1 MPSRPIKRG
10 DGHGCIF
17 CDRGTDRREKQCAL
31 YQQLADILKRN
42 INGGILKL
50 EELIPTEQQICDR
63 FKMSHSTVRRA
74 IKELETDGLIIRIKG
89 RGTFIKQ

>member
-1 MPSRPIKRG
+1 MGMDAYSVIEGQIVEESNVP
-10 DGHGCIF
+10 
-17 CDRGTDRREKQCAL
+17 L

-42 INGGILKL
+42 INGGILKP

-63 FKMSHSTVRRA
+63 FEVSRSTVRRA

-89 RGTFIKQ
+89 RGTFIKK